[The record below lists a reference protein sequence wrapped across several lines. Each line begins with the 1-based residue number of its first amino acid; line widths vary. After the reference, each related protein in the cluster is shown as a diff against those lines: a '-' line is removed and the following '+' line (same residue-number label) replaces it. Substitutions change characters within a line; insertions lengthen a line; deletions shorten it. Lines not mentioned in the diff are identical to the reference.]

1 MGVGLQLPMEIDM
14 YSAINSRGFV
24 AASLI
29 VGSFINV
36 LFLTSSAY
44 AIDPGLGVGRAG
56 PGVVRRAPV
65 ARAATVPGP
74 VYALPRGCVATVVN
88 GVRVYRCGAV
98 VYRPTV
104 QAGRT
109 VYVVVP

>member
-1 MGVGLQLPMEIDM
+1 MEIAM
-14 YSAINSRGFV
+14 TFTITQRGALAAI
-24 AASLI
+24 LI
-29 VGSFINV
+29 AGSF
-36 LFLTSSAY
+36 LFCLAETAF

-65 ARAATVPGP
+65 ARAPVARAAAVPGP
-74 VYALPRGCVATVVN
+74 VYALPRGCVGAVVN
-88 GVRVYRCGAV
+88 GVRVHRCGAV
-98 VYRPTV
+98 VYRPTL

>member
-1 MGVGLQLPMEIDM
+1 MPVTFHLRAATMAFLVAGSCVMSLPEP
-14 YSAINSRGFV
+14 
-24 AASLI
+24 
-29 VGSFINV
+29 
-36 LFLTSSAY
+36 AY
-44 AIDPGLGVGRAG
+44 AIDPGLGVGRPG

-65 ARAATVPGP
+65 ARAAVVPGP
-74 VYALPRGCVATVVN
+74 VRVLPAGCVPVVVN
-88 GVRVYRCGAV
+88 GVRVHRCGNV

>member
-1 MGVGLQLPMEIDM
+1 MIFDAPD
-14 YSAINSRGFV
+14 AFSRGVFT
-24 AASLI
+24 AL
-29 VGSFINV
+29 
-36 LFLTSSAY
+36 LFSGAFAVSVPDTAF

-65 ARAATVPGP
+65 ARAAAVPGP
-74 VYALPRGCVATVVN
+74 VTVLPAGCVATIVN

-98 VYRPTV
+98 VYKPVV

>member
-1 MGVGLQLPMEIDM
+1 MIFDAPDVFPRGVFTALFIAGAFAV
-14 YSAINSRGFV
+14 SAPDTAF
-24 AASLI
+24 
-29 VGSFINV
+29 
-36 LFLTSSAY
+36 

-65 ARAATVPGP
+65 ARAAAVPGS
-74 VYALPRGCVATVVN
+74 VTVLPAGCVATIVN

-98 VYRPTV
+98 VYKPV
-104 QAGRT
+104 VKAGRT

>member
-1 MGVGLQLPMEIDM
+1 MEADM
-14 YSAINSRGFV
+14 ISDVRAAFSRGFLT
-24 AASLI
+24 AF
-29 VGSFINV
+29 FIAGAFAV
-36 LFLTSSAY
+36 SVPDTAF
-44 AIDPGLGVGRAG
+44 AIDPGLGVGRPG

-65 ARAATVPGP
+65 ARAAAVPGP

-88 GVRVYRCGAV
+88 GVRVYRCGGV

>member
-1 MGVGLQLPMEIDM
+1 MISDVRNAFARGVFAAFL
-14 YSAINSRGFV
+14 V
-24 AASLI
+24 AGAFAVS
-29 VGSFINV
+29 VPDTAF
-36 LFLTSSAY
+36 
-44 AIDPGLGVGRAG
+44 AIDPGLGVGRPG

-65 ARAATVPGP
+65 ARAPVARAAAVAGP
-74 VYALPRGCVATVVN
+74 VDVLPRGCVATVVN
-88 GVRVYRCGAV
+88 GVRVYRCGGV